1 MRHVPQNMYS
11 KCVSDLYLKFGTPA
25 VYFRF
30 GTHDFYPRHGITKCT
45 SGFYVKF
52 DTPGFIPRLGTQ
64 ASVRMWR
71 EGDAATSTAN
81 YYLLTHSSLHHPRR
95 VSQAQDCPY
104 SFFSKIP

>member
-1 MRHVPQNMYS
+1 MYS

-52 DTPGFIPRLGTQ
+52 DTPGFIPRLECGCGERVMQ
-64 ASVRMWR
+64 
-71 EGDAATSTAN
+71 
-81 YYLLTHSSLHHPRR
+81 LLLQLITISSHSSLHHPRR